1 MMNYSKTWRNEK
13 RKSNERLIGR
23 IAIMMVL
30 LLVLASA
37 ISIYMKQDQEMERLA
52 RESRR
57 LDRELQQLKAEE
69 LDLKELSELA
79 GTEEFLERMARDE
92 LGLVKADELIF
103 IE

>member
-1 MMNYSKTWRNEK
+1 
-13 RKSNERLIGR
+13 
-23 IAIMMVL
+23 
-30 LLVLASA
+30 
-37 ISIYMKQDQEMERLA
+37 MERLA

-69 LDLKELSELA
+69 LDLKELGELA